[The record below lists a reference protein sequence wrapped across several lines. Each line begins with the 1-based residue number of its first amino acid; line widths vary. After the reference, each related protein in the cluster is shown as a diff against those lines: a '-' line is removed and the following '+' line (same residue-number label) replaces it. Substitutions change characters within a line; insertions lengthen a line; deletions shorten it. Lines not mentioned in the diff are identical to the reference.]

1 MLFCLVAS
9 VSSSSLFAFHG
20 SPRDSIVVDGMRWNY
35 LADVAIDTTK
45 DAPVFFE
52 TDWWLGVGWM
62 LQANASAMDAMVL
75 PDMALSS
82 PSVMLERQWRL
93 TSGKGRVGIR
103 LGYHQPWMLDVDNVN
118 EHVKGWIQQ
127 QPQANTSPVL
137 AVLLIPDNLA
147 DERDTVLAP
156 IATGNAMSLGFLWEA
171 SMGTTWR
178 PLLQLDMDV
187 LRPSAW
193 KLLSPPEPGVWSS
206 IESEDTFEATSFWQ
220 SRLRI
225 HAGMVWDL
233 GRVNNRIRSSSQL
246 RFMGYWA
253 PQGSTGLQAM
263 LVVSPTWR

>member
-1 MLFCLVAS
+1 
-9 VSSSSLFAFHG
+9 
-20 SPRDSIVVDGMRWNY
+20 MRWNY
-35 LADVAIDTTK
+35 LADVAIDTTQN
-45 DAPVFFE
+45 APVFFQ
-52 TDWWLGVGWM
+52 TDWWLGAGWM
-62 LQANASAMDAMVL
+62 LQANSSAMDAMVL
-75 PDMALSS
+75 PNLALSS

-118 EHVKGWIQQ
+118 EHVKGWIQSHSKESAT
-127 QPQANTSPVL
+127 PAL

-171 SMGTTWR
+171 AMGTLWR

-187 LRPSAW
+187 LRPAAW
-193 KLLSPPEPGVWSS
+193 KLLPPPELGVWSS
-206 IESEDTFEATSFWQ
+206 IELENILEIMLFWQ

-233 GRVNNRIRSSSQL
+233 GRLSNGIRSSSQL
-246 RFMGYWA
+246 RVMGFWS
-253 PQGSTGLQAM
+253 PQGSTGLLAM
-263 LVVSPTWR
+263 FVVSPTWR